1 MALDPRISYSNHILT
16 VEKLAHLVGASAKAG
31 RSESF
36 ASSLG
41 CSSKHGQLAG
51 EEAVKTENFWAHGSR
66 GIHDVKTF
74 PPSI

>member
-1 MALDPRISYSNHILT
+1 MRAKDFNKKELYMALDPRISYSNHILT

-41 CSSKHGQLAG
+41 CSSKHG
-51 EEAVKTENFWAHGSR
+51 
-66 GIHDVKTF
+66 
-74 PPSI
+74 